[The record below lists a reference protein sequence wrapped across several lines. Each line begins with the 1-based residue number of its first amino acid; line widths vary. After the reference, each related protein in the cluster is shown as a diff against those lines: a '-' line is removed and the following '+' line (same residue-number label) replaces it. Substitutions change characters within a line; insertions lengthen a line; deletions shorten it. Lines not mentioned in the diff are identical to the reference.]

1 MDENKLRFGVG
12 VLVIAAIGIGI
23 ILAFLFGAFPTV
35 LSREYT
41 LLVEFP
47 SAEGIS
53 TNSPVL
59 RDGVRI
65 GRVADIALQ
74 DDQGVLVTLA
84 LGEQNRLT
92 HRYVPTIGRGSL
104 VTGDA
109 KIEFVRV
116 DDQQL
121 LDIHRDRDPNLDPT
135 QFASLP
141 YGDGDYYRF
150 GQKAEDPLNSL
161 YALEDDLRDTME
173 SIRGAG
179 RSIEQAGVSVNELAQ
194 QVSDT
199 IGGTDS
205 TIEEV
210 AGQAVLAL
218 EEFQGAMQD
227 VRAIVG
233 NPEMQ
238 QRLQETLDNLP
249 ELLQKAQGTLQSAD
263 RTFESFEKAG
273 NRFESVGEQAEVAV
287 KNVDATID
295 SVRETVQS
303 ARQTV
308 DNIERFTKPLGDR
321 SEELVA
327 QVLQTLARLDGAL
340 TEVQRFGVT
349 LNNSNGTVK
358 RLLEDEDLYYQIRRT
373 VENIEEATAKVRPIL
388 DDVRIFSDKVARDPR
403 ELGVRGALTKRP
415 SGMGLK

>member
-35 LSREYT
+35 LNQEYT

-65 GRVADIALQ
+65 GRVADIDLL

-84 LGEQNRLT
+84 MGENERLT

-104 VTGDA
+104 VTGDST
-109 KIEFVRV
+109 IEFVRV
-116 DDQQL
+116 DDQRLQ
-121 LDIHRDRDPNLDPT
+121 DIHRDPNLDPA
-135 QFASLP
+135 QFASIP
-141 YGDGDYYRF
+141 YGDGDYYQF
-150 GQKAEDPLNSL
+150 GQKAEDPLKSL

-179 RSIEQAGVSVNELAQ
+179 QSIEQAGVSVNELAR
-194 QVSDT
+194 QVSEV

-205 TIEEV
+205 TIEDV
-210 AGQAVLAL
+210 ADQAVQAL

-238 QRLQETLDNLP
+238 QRLQETLNELP
-249 ELLQKAQGTLQSAD
+249 ELLQEAQGTLQSAD

-303 ARQTV
+303 ARRTV

-321 SEELVA
+321 SEQLVA
-327 QVLQTLARLDGAL
+327 QVLQTLTRLDGAL
-340 TEVQRFGVT
+340 AEVQTFGVT

-358 RLLEDEDLYYQIRRT
+358 RLLEDEELYYQVRRT
-373 VENIEEATAKVRPIL
+373 VQNIEEATAKIRPIL